1 VHGLGHVLSGALSA
15 VVVLA
20 AFGGLLG
27 LAGRVLGSRSRYPGY
42 PRLHVPGRRAG
53 LAGGLARAAWWA
65 AVLAGR
71 FAAGAPLFQRRTDAT
86 FLTAGTKPV
95 GGVPGWFTT
104 GQPGRWAY
112 LPGRKRAAVRWAVVA
127 AAAGLMTRPLITS
140 VVLGVLAIGGG
151 AAGWPRFQRWR
162 YERRVI
168 RPVYLQ
174 LCQYLGTDQGDR
186 PGRWLDIPAGFADD
200 QDARVTLAYPPAWNP
215 DAARQKHIDEVIRRH
230 LGGDLDAAFGPYQA
244 TWSHPPAPPAL
255 ARFDG
260 YDLPAHKVHLATLA
274 GGQKWVADLQDEE
287 PHLFIAA
294 GTGGGKT
301 ATASIPAA
309 HVRAHGWLVD
319 IIDPKRRSY
328 ISRKT
333 GHDVL
338 TNVPGIRVHTD
349 IESMMWALEEFFLS
363 MLGVNMAVGGR
374 TARPWAFPQRLL
386 VIDEFGTFASMA
398 ARAHQRSRAQG
409 SPPALDQRR
418 QIEWQGRQAGHRLVV
433 AVHQPNLRW
442 FGDTDS
448 RGQYGYRLIT
458 GAFTMSLW
466 RMTFGYT
473 APIQWDTRIK
483 GRGVVGIGEA
493 EELIHHAQIAWMPAE
508 ERRRYALTG
517 PAPPDWFTAM
527 RPAPWI
533 TEHVISEGR
542 KLAGVSLVRLDGDVP
557 PDVPPTT
564 IPLVPAQRGP
574 DVPADVPPPDT
585 LALPS
590 AVLEPARRAGRHRAP
605 DVGGG
610 QPVTSTGASGRHRA
624 AAGPTAT
631 PTPGEGLIIG
641 IAEAASY
648 LGYDKPESFRRART
662 RNPIPGEGKTDDGRP
677 CWTPAALRSWQ
688 SKRKIAGNR
697 TPADEPD

>member
-1 VHGLGHVLSGALSA
+1 VHAGLRVLTDVVSA

-20 AFGGLLG
+20 AFGALYRW
-27 LAGRVLGSRSRYPGY
+27 LAGRAFGYSRV
-42 PRLHVPGRRAG
+42 PRMRVPGRRGTTAG
-53 LAGGLARAAWWA
+53 WALRAAWWLTR
-65 AVLAGR
+65 LAGR
-71 FAAGAPLFQRRTDAT
+71 FAVGAPLGQRRTDAT
-86 FLTAGTKPV
+86 FLSAGTKV
-95 GGVPGWFTT
+95 IGGVPGWLST
-104 GQPGRWAY
+104 GQPSRWAFW
-112 LPGRKRAAVRWAVVA
+112 PGWKRALVRWFAVA
-127 AAAGLMTRPLITS
+127 AAAGLAARPLITG
-140 VVLGVLAIGGG
+140 VMLGVLAVAGSC
-151 AAGWPRFQRWR
+151 AGWPRFQRWQ
-162 YERRVI
+162 YERRVT

-186 PGRWLDIPAGFADD
+186 PGRWLDIPAGFAAD
-200 QDARVTLAYPPAWNP
+200 QGAQVTLAYPAAWNP

-230 LGGDLDAAFGPYQA
+230 LGGDLACSFGPYQA
-244 TWSHPPAPPAL
+244 VWTHPPAPPEL

-260 YDLPAHKVHLATLA
+260 YDLPAHKIHLATLA
-274 GGQKWVADLQDEE
+274 GGKKWIADLQDEE

-309 HVRAHGWLVD
+309 HVRANGWLVD

-363 MLGVNMAVGGR
+363 MLGVNIAVGAH
-374 TARPWAFPQRLL
+374 TAWPGLFPQRLL

-398 ARAHQRSRAQG
+398 ARMHQRGHGQG
-409 SPPALDQRR
+409 QPPALDQRR

-458 GAFTMSLW
+458 GAFTSSLW

-517 PAPPDWFTAM
+517 PPPPPWFTGM
-527 RPAPWI
+527 QPAPWI
-533 TEHVISEGR
+533 TGHVISEGR
-542 KLAGVSLVRLDGDVP
+542 KLAGASLVRLAGDDDDVPADVP
-557 PDVPPTT
+557 PATP
-564 IPLVPAQRGP
+564 PLVPAQRHP
-574 DVPADVPPPDT
+574 DVPADVPPPDNPT
-585 LALPS
+585 RPLAIPG
-590 AVLEPARRAGRHRAP
+590 PARRAGRHRATAAR
-605 DVGGG
+605 DG
-610 QPVTSTGASGRHRA
+610 QPVTSIGTAGRHRA
-624 AAGPTAT
+624 TAT
-631 PTPGEGLIIG
+631 TNDGVAAYGEPLIIG
-641 IAEAASY
+641 IADAASY
-648 LGYDKPESFRRART
+648 LGYDKPDSFRRART
-662 RNPIPGEGKTDDGRP
+662 RHPIPGESKTDDGRP

-697 TPADEPD
+697 